1 MIDLRQSLAAPTDAP
16 GWFRFALEYNLG
28 RIAAEPKLQRHFLK
42 AVRLALDADT
52 AWYVP
57 VPVTVTKPLWDGA
70 DRPCDLETVRAFAAH
85 HEPDLPPD
93 LLLAPVRVHGRLT
106 AVVAAGKSEGSFPR
120 GSGHDLNPLC
130 GLLAAELMA
139 REERRVNEVLLRIKE
154 EILREL
160 RPRDLAY
167 QILHGLRE
175 LVDYDH
181 SSALLI
187 YDRAAGV
194 LRVEA
199 EQIAFA
205 KAKSRSIDHELELSA
220 GLADDLRLR
229 GERIVSRNRGKVD
242 PAASVILEPEGELAE
257 ILGYSEDA
265 GAPTPTSTLCA
276 PLVDRGE
283 LLGALRVAALR
294 RSPFNRWDA
303 KVVSRFLP
311 AAISAIQDA
320 HHRLHQEHQ
329 AMSAEQRA
337 FLVNVAR
344 VVAHDI
350 NNALGAALPLA
361 QQLQAEAL
369 EACKTRDG
377 RVDVDTWGED
387 LTEII
392 RNLDLC
398 RGIFD
403 RLLRQERSREA
414 KDPSTDLNRVV
425 KDRLA
430 LLEASFKRHQAE
442 VAVDLQVSLPRVGI
456 YQDHLE
462 HVVWNL
468 VHNALDALPLEEGRL
483 GIATRTGA
491 GSDLVELEISDNG
504 EGIPPGEMERVFRP
518 FHSTKGGTG
527 MGLPLVRKLV
537 EEVGGRVHLDSTP
550 GAGTVVRVELPAVA
564 SDRTSGEVIR

>member
-16 GWFRFALEYNLG
+16 GWFRFALEHNLG
-28 RIAAEPKLQRHFLK
+28 HIASEPKLQRHFLK
-42 AVRLALDADT
+42 AVRLALDPDT

-57 VPVTVTKPLWDGA
+57 VPVTGTKPLWDGA
-70 DRPCDLETVRAFAAH
+70 DRPCDLDAVRAFAAH
-85 HEPDLPPD
+85 SEPELPPD
-93 LLLAPVRVHGRLT
+93 LLLAPLRVHGRLT
-106 AVVAAGKSEGSFPR
+106 AVVGAGKTEGSFPR
-120 GSGHDLNPLC
+120 GSGHELNSLC
-130 GLLAAELMA
+130 GLLATELMS
-139 REERRVNEVLLRIKE
+139 REERRVDEVLLRIKE

-181 SSALLI
+181 SSTLLI

-199 EQIAFA
+199 EQIAWA
-205 KAKSRSIDHELELSA
+205 KAKSRSIDHELKVSPELA
-220 GLADDLRLR
+220 EDLRLR
-229 GERIVSRNRGKVD
+229 GERIVSRQRGKVD
-242 PAASVILEPEGELAE
+242 PAAAVILDPTGELAE
-257 ILGYSEDA
+257 ILSYAAAE
-265 GAPTPTSTLCA
+265 GAPAPTSTLCA

-283 LLGALRVAALR
+283 LLGALRVAAQR

-311 AAISAIQDA
+311 AAINAIQDA

-329 AMSAEQRA
+329 LLSAEQRA

-361 QQLQAEAL
+361 QQLQAEA
-369 EACKTRDG
+369 RDG
-377 RVDVDTWGED
+377 QIDVETWGED

-403 RLLRQERSREA
+403 RLLRQEGGREA

-442 VAVDLQVSLPRVGI
+442 VELHLGERLPQVGI

-468 VHNALDALPLEEGRL
+468 VLNALDALPLEEGR
-483 GIATRTGA
+483 IEVTTRSAEA
-491 GSDLVELEISDNG
+491 GSKVVELEISDNG
-504 EGIPPGEMERVFRP
+504 VGIPPEEMERVFRP

-527 MGLPLVRKLV
+527 MGLPLARKLV
-537 EEVGGRVHLDSTP
+537 EEIGGRVHLESTP
-550 GAGTVVRVELPAVA
+550 GRGTAVRVELPAVPG
-564 SDRTSGEVIR
+564 DRETGEVIR